1 MAPQNR
7 ITEPCDLLDRN
18 GHVINPGY
26 ATSPLWQYDRGKIN
40 AGWHRIKEWD
50 YYSVL
55 DPEKGYGITLTL
67 ADLGYIGIATICWLD
82 FQNRTSQQVEALTF
96 LPRGR
101 TRLPA
106 TSESGTTCFKNARLN
121 LNFDVSNNV
130 RRLSFGTTHFTDEMG
145 NKGLKGEIL
154 LSQDPDME
162 SMAIATSWEDNRK
175 AFYYNHKIN
184 CMPAA
189 GHVTIGN
196 TRYEFTPDTSFGAI
210 DWGRGN
216 WTYKNRWYW
225 GSASGMLDGES
236 FGWNLGYGFSDRSA
250 ASENMIFYK
259 GKAHK
264 LDEVVFHMNTEDY
277 MQPWKI
283 TSSDHR
289 FEMDFIPVLDR
300 QSRFDFKL
308 LKSVQHQVFGHF
320 TGSVTLDDG
329 SVLKINKFFGF
340 AEDVLNWL

>member
-1 MAPQNR
+1 MDPQNQ
-7 ITEPCDLLDRN
+7 ITEPCDLLDEN
-18 GHVINPGY
+18 GHLINPGY
-26 ATSPLWQYDRGKIN
+26 ATSPLWQYDREKIK

-55 DPEKGYGITLTL
+55 DPEQGYGITLTL
-67 ADLGYIGIATICWLD
+67 ADLGYIGIAAICWLD
-82 FQNRTSQQVEALTF
+82 FRKKTSRQVDTLTF

-101 TRLPA
+101 TGLPA
-106 TSESGTTCFKNARLN
+106 TSESGTSCFKSNRLS
-121 LNFDVSNNV
+121 LNFDVSKGV
-130 RRLSFGTTHFTDEMG
+130 RHLSFETNHFADTNG
-145 NKGLKGEIL
+145 NKGLRGEIL
-154 LSQDPDME
+154 LSQDPDLE
-162 SMAIATSWEDNRK
+162 SMAIATSWKNNKK

-189 GHVTIGN
+189 GQVTMGG
-196 TRYEFTPDTSFGAI
+196 TRYEFNPATSFGAI

-236 FGWNLGYGFSDRSA
+236 FGWNLGYGFSDRSR

-264 LDEVVFHMNTEDY
+264 LGEILFHMNTQDY
-277 MQPWKI
+277 MQSWKI
-283 TSSDHR
+283 TSSDNR
-289 FEMDFIPVLDR
+289 FEMDFAPMLDR
-300 QSRFDFKL
+300 QSSFDFKL

-320 TGSVTLDDG
+320 TGYVILDDG
-329 SVLKINKFFGF
+329 SVLNIKKFFGF
-340 AEDVLNWL
+340 AEDVLNWW